1 MYHLAIFL
9 ALSDELKS
17 FAEDLSLALEISP
30 GDDYLVSS
38 RICERFDIP
47 VSIDYEHGGISWSS
61 PIVGDFLRCKVLK
74 LSESGPFAFVV
85 PDVAFEVALKE
96 SEGKRVFGPAKDF
109 QMNLDGCHQISSKEW
124 GLLIT
129 QYVQSPQ
136 SISEAV
142 SDLVALAN

>member
-9 ALSDELKS
+9 ALSDELKG
-17 FAEDLSLALEISP
+17 FAKDLSVALEGSP

-47 VSIDYEHGGISWSS
+47 VSIDYEHAGINWSS

-74 LSESGPFAFVV
+74 LSDSGPFAFVV

-109 QMNLDGCHQISSKEW
+109 QMSLDGCHQISSKDW

-129 QYVQSPQ
+129 RYVQSPQ
-136 SISEAV
+136 SINEAM
-142 SDLVALAN
+142 SDWVTSVN